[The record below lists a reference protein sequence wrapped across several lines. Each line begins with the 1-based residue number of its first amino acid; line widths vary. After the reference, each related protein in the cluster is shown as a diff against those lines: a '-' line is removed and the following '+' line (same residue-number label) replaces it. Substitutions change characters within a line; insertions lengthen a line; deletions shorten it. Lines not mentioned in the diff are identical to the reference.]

1 MEAATGDAAAS
12 ESRGMDQQRAGDHV
26 KKAWSE
32 LRAFWDEYID
42 FLESPTESPTKGLG
56 LKEDFSYKDFRESV
70 IAKLG
75 GSDAVS
81 ADLRDISE
89 WVGELQKKSP
99 RRANEKAAAQ
109 LLKDKA
115 SAKLDKKLPKIKE
128 YLQYVVHPKDWSW
141 LCDDSELKPVDLAIM
156 VQFLYSQVPPGKQ
169 TAEVGTSLDAY
180 PCLPQPFY
188 GSPLDASLVSI
199 FNNPG
204 YDSRTVDQEPDLA
217 GFELTQ
223 KQQLDRFRLDS
234 AKLVRPD
241 LVPCVSDGGY
251 YQKRFNPKSSAD
263 YVLQFWSGGEYDWG
277 ARRLLAQRVFHVDV
291 CPYQSWDAGSQ
302 FMKAI
307 WAANETGLWMPSQ
320 EKLLSLLGMLMKR
333 PPRLPEAGA
342 FDASHAH
349 LKEVSG
355 KRLFAVR
362 SFPTKTR
369 SGPTRGTLMLNKI
382 NEILGQDT
390 MPSQLTDD
398 DLAQIMRFSSDQNVV
413 CTVNNLVS
421 ACGAD
426 KDKKLK
432 ETELFGIHE
441 SEGETT
447 CRLRQLAE
455 WDAALHTSS

>member
-42 FLESPTESPTKGLG
+42 FLESPTKGLG

-115 SAKLDKKLPKIKE
+115 SAKLDKKLPKIKD
-128 YLQYVVHPKDWSW
+128 YLRYVVHPKDWSW
-141 LCDDSELKPVDLAIM
+141 LCDDSELKPVDLANM

-251 YQKRFNPKSSAD
+251 YQKRFNPKSSANRD
-263 YVLQFWSGGEYDWG
+263 YLLQYWSDGRYDRKRDQ
-277 ARRLLAQRVFHVDV
+277 ALAKRVFHVDL
-291 CPYQSWDAGSQ
+291 CPYPSYDRGSP
-302 FMKAI
+302 FMAAI
-307 WAANETGLWMPSQ
+307 WKANEKTICEANEKEDLWMPSQ
-320 EKLLSLLGMLMKR
+320 RALLAL
-333 PPRLPEAGA
+333 
-342 FDASHAH
+342 
-349 LKEVSG
+349 LKELLISEQRILVFRSAAQMRWARAWLAPDRTG
-355 KRLFAVR
+355 EDLFSTYVFR
-362 SFPTKTR
+362 I
-369 SGPTRGTLMLNKI
+369 LNP
-382 NEILGQDT
+382 QD
-390 MPSQLTDD
+390 P
-398 DLAQIMRFSSDQNVV
+398 AMRAQNVGRDLTYPPFQEAV
-413 CTVNNLVS
+413 GRVFPGNTDSS
-421 ACGAD
+421 A
-426 KDKKLK
+426 
-432 ETELFGIHE
+432 
-441 SEGETT
+441 
-447 CRLRQLAE
+447 
-455 WDAALHTSS
+455 